1 MDDVVLQVRDL
12 HTHFSSREGI
22 VKAVNGV
29 NLTLRRGKVLG
40 VVGESGSGKSVTALS
55 ILRLVPY
62 PGKILEGEIIFNG
75 RDILKMDGEALR
87 NVRGREVS
95 MVFQDPMSGLNPVI
109 PIGSQVAELLQA
121 HLPMSK
127 QEAQKRT
134 RGVLA
139 QVGLPN
145 PDKIAESYPFQLSGG
160 MSQRVMIGIATALNP
175 SVLIADEPT
184 SALDVTVQ
192 AQILQQLRVMRQQNG
207 TSVLLITHDMGV
219 VAQMCDEVAVMYAG
233 SVVEYGEVRDI
244 FKKPTHPYTWALLQT
259 LPRIDDY
266 DRQLQVIPGST
277 PDPINLPDE
286 CAFIPRC
293 NKARTQCR
301 TSPRPML
308 TQVGDNHFAA
318 CYNPVVHDW

>member
-1 MDDVVLQVRDL
+1 ITV
-12 HTHFSSREGI
+12 
-22 VKAVNGV
+22 
-29 NLTLRRGKVLG
+29 
-40 VVGESGSGKSVTALS
+40 
-55 ILRLVPY
+55 
-62 PGKILEGEIIFNG
+62 NG
-75 RDILKMDGEALR
+75 RDVLSMDGEQLR
-87 NVRGREVS
+87 QVRGREVS

-160 MSQRVMIGIATALNP
+160 MCQRVMIGIATALNP
-175 SVLIADEPT
+175 AVLIADEPT

-207 TSVLLITHDMGV
+207 TSALLITHDMGV

-233 SVVEYGEVRDI
+233 
-244 FKKPTHPYTWALLQT
+244 
-259 LPRIDDY
+259 
-266 DRQLQVIPGST
+266 T
-277 PDPINLPDE
+277 PMTAN
-286 CAFIPRC
+286 
-293 NKARTQCR
+293 CR
-301 TSPRPML
+301 
-308 TQVGDNHFAA
+308 
-318 CYNPVVHDW
+318 